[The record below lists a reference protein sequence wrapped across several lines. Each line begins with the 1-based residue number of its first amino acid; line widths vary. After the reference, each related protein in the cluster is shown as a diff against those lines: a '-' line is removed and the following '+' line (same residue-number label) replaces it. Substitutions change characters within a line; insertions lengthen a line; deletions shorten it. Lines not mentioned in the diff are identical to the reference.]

1 LKTDSFQ
8 NNGVKVGPKQPAIR
22 AKVPDT
28 AVITVLATTNPYKA
42 SSGSHA
48 AFNKYRTGMTLKR
61 DWILYDRRMKYI
73 SIT

>member
-1 LKTDSFQ
+1 
-8 NNGVKVGPKQPAIR
+8 
-22 AKVPDT
+22 VPDT

-48 AFNKYRTGMTLKR
+48 AFNKYRTGMTLGDAIKAGIKR